1 MPIRLRIVL
10 IVVTFHS
17 YHQFFVL
24 LLFCLLTFELVKVL
38 LRISI
43 FIMGPVI
50 AMGTATLLSA
60 TVLVNK
66 NIILVRDLYGS
77 IPNNFFK
84 IQLPI
89 LPEITG
95 GVIYDICYFVFAIVF
110 VSGVESNLCF
120 QWQIG

>member
-1 MPIRLRIVL
+1 
-10 IVVTFHS
+10 
-17 YHQFFVL
+17 
-24 LLFCLLTFELVKVL
+24 
-38 LRISI
+38 
-43 FIMGPVI
+43 
-50 AMGTATLLSA
+50 MGTATFLSA

-77 IPNNFFK
+77 IPNNYFI

-95 GVIYDICYFVFAIVF
+95 GVVYDICYFVFAIVF
-110 VSGVESNLCF
+110 VSGVKIFYVL